1 MIEIETHTS
10 QTAESVLHVVSVAPT
25 ITITNLAPLLH
36 INAHPLEMLQK
47 QLLVDSAFQVI

>member
-10 QTAESVLHVVSVAPT
+10 QTAESVLHVVLVATT
-25 ITITNLAPLLH
+25 ITITNLAPLLQ
-36 INAHPLEMLQK
+36 AVGK

>member
-10 QTAESVLHVVSVAPT
+10 QTAESVLHEVSVAPT